1 MTYLRI
7 NPVLALL
14 LLLTAIAA
22 ALPFISY
29 APNRLV
35 SGEGRHLW
43 QLWPQTIWM
52 LVGVG
57 CAWLT
62 ACFIPA
68 KKGSIFA
75 LILAQ
80 FVFVLLVWGAGKA
93 ATQLAQ
99 NGSAL
104 ARTSLGSGFWLAA
117 ALALLAC
124 SDAIRRIST
133 HPLWRWLLHMQ
144 IAIIP
149 LWLLYSGTLNDLSLM
164 KEYAN
169 RQDVF
174 DDALAQHLTLLFGAV
189 LPALVIGV
197 PLGIWCYFSTAR
209 QGAIFSLLNVIQ
221 TVPSVALFGLLIAP
235 LAGLVTAFPWLGK
248 FGIAGTGMTPALIAL
263 VLYALLPLVRGVVV
277 GLNQIPRDVLE
288 SARAMGMS
296 GAQRFLHVQLPLALP
311 VFLRSLRVVM
321 VQTVGMAVIAA
332 LIGAGGFGALVF
344 QGLLSSA
351 IDLVLLGVIPVIVLA
366 VLIGTSGSGKSTT
379 LKMINRLVEHDSGE
393 IRFAGEEIRSL
404 PVLELRRRMGYA
416 IQSIGLFPH
425 WSVAQNIATV
435 PQLQKWSRA
444 RIDDRIDELMALLG
458 LESNLRERYPHQLSG
473 GQQQRVGVAR
483 ALAADPQVLL
493 MDEPFGALDPVTR
506 GALQQEMTRIHRL
519 LGRTI
524 VLVTHD
530 IDEALRL
537 AEHLVLMDHGEVV
550 QQGNPLTML
559 TRPANDFVRQFFGR
573 SELGV
578 RLLSLRSVVDY
589 VRREERAEGE
599 ALAEEMTL
607 RDALS
612 LFVARGCEV
621 LPVVNTQGQ
630 PCGTLH
636 FQDLLVE
643 A

>member
-1 MTYLRI
+1 MI
-7 NPVLALL
+7 E
-14 LLLTAIAA
+14 
-22 ALPFISY
+22 FSH
-29 APNRLV
+29 V
-35 SGEGRHLW
+35 S
-43 QLWPQTIWM
+43 
-52 LVGVG
+52 
-57 CAWLT
+57 
-62 ACFIPA
+62 
-68 KKGSIFA
+68 K
-75 LILAQ
+75 
-80 FVFVLLVWGAGKA
+80 
-93 ATQLAQ
+93 
-99 NGSAL
+99 
-104 ARTSLGSGFWLAA
+104 
-117 ALALLAC
+117 
-124 SDAIRRIST
+124 
-133 HPLWRWLLHMQ
+133 
-144 IAIIP
+144 
-149 LWLLYSGTLNDLSLM
+149 
-164 KEYAN
+164 
-169 RQDVF
+169 
-174 DDALAQHLTLLFGAV
+174 LFGAQKAV
-189 LPALVIGV
+189 NDLNLNFQEGS
-197 PLGIWCYFSTAR
+197 FS
-209 QGAIFSLLNVIQ
+209 
-221 TVPSVALFGLLIAP
+221 
-235 LAGLVTAFPWLGK
+235 
-248 FGIAGTGMTPALIAL
+248 
-263 VLYALLPLVRGVVV
+263 
-277 GLNQIPRDVLE
+277 
-288 SARAMGMS
+288 
-296 GAQRFLHVQLPLALP
+296 
-311 VFLRSLRVVM
+311 
-321 VQTVGMAVIAA
+321 
-332 LIGAGGFGALVF
+332 
-344 QGLLSSA
+344 
-351 IDLVLLGVIPVIVLA
+351 

-379 LKMINRLVEHDSGE
+379 LKMINRLVEHDSGV

-435 PQLQKWSRA
+435 SQLQKWSRA

-578 RLLSLRSVVDY
+578 RLLSLRSVADY

-630 PCGTLH
+630 PSGTLH

>member
-1 MTYLRI
+1 MI
-7 NPVLALL
+7 E
-14 LLLTAIAA
+14 
-22 ALPFISY
+22 FSH
-29 APNRLV
+29 V
-35 SGEGRHLW
+35 S
-43 QLWPQTIWM
+43 
-52 LVGVG
+52 
-57 CAWLT
+57 
-62 ACFIPA
+62 
-68 KKGSIFA
+68 K
-75 LILAQ
+75 
-80 FVFVLLVWGAGKA
+80 
-93 ATQLAQ
+93 
-99 NGSAL
+99 
-104 ARTSLGSGFWLAA
+104 
-117 ALALLAC
+117 
-124 SDAIRRIST
+124 
-133 HPLWRWLLHMQ
+133 
-144 IAIIP
+144 
-149 LWLLYSGTLNDLSLM
+149 
-164 KEYAN
+164 
-169 RQDVF
+169 
-174 DDALAQHLTLLFGAV
+174 LFGAQKAV
-189 LPALVIGV
+189 NDLNLNFQEGS
-197 PLGIWCYFSTAR
+197 FS
-209 QGAIFSLLNVIQ
+209 
-221 TVPSVALFGLLIAP
+221 
-235 LAGLVTAFPWLGK
+235 
-248 FGIAGTGMTPALIAL
+248 
-263 VLYALLPLVRGVVV
+263 
-277 GLNQIPRDVLE
+277 
-288 SARAMGMS
+288 
-296 GAQRFLHVQLPLALP
+296 
-311 VFLRSLRVVM
+311 
-321 VQTVGMAVIAA
+321 
-332 LIGAGGFGALVF
+332 
-344 QGLLSSA
+344 
-351 IDLVLLGVIPVIVLA
+351 

-379 LKMINRLVEHDSGE
+379 LKMINRLVEHDSGV

-425 WSVAQNIATV
+425 WSVAQNIVTV

-559 TRPANDFVRQFFGR
+559 TRPVNDFVRQFFGR

-578 RLLSLRSVVDY
+578 RLLSLRSVADY

-636 FQDLLVE
+636 FQDLLEE